1 MVPGDT
7 PRIGRD
13 RNTVS
18 LRTQPAVGSGTIA
31 PVKGPPITVSC
42 KCGEVR
48 HVPYGETW
56 TCETCGRRWNTAQIP
71 AAEYWGIM
79 REMRN
84 YRLVVVGIALG
95 LAVVFGALALT
106 VAENLILLLPIVL
119 AFWLIWFMPWW
130 RRRLRRRTREL
141 PSWQLTP
148 E

>member
-18 LRTQPAVGSGTIA
+18 PRTQPTVGSGTIA

-71 AAEYWGIM
+71 EAEYWGIM

-95 LAVVFGALALT
+95 LAAVFGALALT